1 MSLTFMVSLT
11 NFLTR
16 AATDDVVVMWLHYF

>member
-1 MSLTFMVSLT
+1 MVSLT